1 MTKTYAVRWQVEL
14 FFKMLRSHMHL
25 GDLPSRKKHLV
36 EVLIWSSVLL
46 SIVSGRLLREI
57 RQVVGRHRH
66 IPLLRWGRVFAGRA
80 RHILAQIARPDDRRC
95 QELFDLL
102 AHEAPDPNRR
112 RLFRAIEEVPIP
124 MAA

>member
-25 GDLPSRKKHLV
+25 GELPSHKKHIV
-36 EVLIWSSVLL
+36 EVLLWSSVLL

-57 RQVVGRHRH
+57 RQVVGRRP
-66 IPLLRWGRVFAGRA
+66 IPLLGWGRLFAGRA
-80 RHILAQIARPDDRRC
+80 RHILAQLARPDDRRC

-112 RLFRAIEEVPIP
+112 RSFKAIEEVPIP
-124 MAA
+124 LAA